1 MHFWLFKQ
9 NRPSCPYLTHKVLL
23 GVLENTN
30 NNHMIGVKRCLFH
43 PDTLL
48 FSDKYIPSSFFSPL
62 YPEFLHVASASQQ
75 DGNGGLTTVVAQEE
89 PLEPSGLGIR
99 DGIRDGS

>member
-9 NRPSCPYLTHKVLL
+9 NRPSCPYLTHKVPL

-48 FSDKYIPSSFFSPL
+48 FSDKYIPSSFFSPSVL
-62 YPEFLHVASASQQ
+62 SFCMWLLHLSKMGMGV
-75 DGNGGLTTVVAQEE
+75 
-89 PLEPSGLGIR
+89 
-99 DGIRDGS
+99 

>member
-1 MHFWLFKQ
+1 MHFLLFKQ
-9 NRPSCPYLTHKVLL
+9 NRPGRPYLTHKVPL

-48 FSDKYIPSSFFSPL
+48 FADKYIPLSFFSIRTFCMW
-62 YPEFLHVASASQQ
+62 FLHLRKM
-75 DGNGGLTTVVAQEE
+75 GMGL
-89 PLEPSGLGIR
+89 
-99 DGIRDGS
+99 